1 MIASTQPTESFVGE
15 LNEIERKHA
24 PRQLFV
30 AGDSNLLRLRPRIS
44 VIGSRSPSPEG
55 LKAARAIAQAIVK
68 HGGVV
73 VSGLAKGIDTAAHLA
88 AISAGGKTI
97 AVIGTGLDI
106 TYPKGNAGL
115 QKRLMDKHLV
125 VTQFPEGTPPK
136 PRNFPMRNRTMALLS
151 EGSIIVEAG
160 AESGTRHQGWEAIR
174 LGRSLFLPKCLIE
187 AEFSWP
193 REMQEYGA
201 IAFQPPEIV
210 DWLDELFP
218 VGMDPREYWQ
228 GLSEL
233 PFKA

>member
-1 MIASTQPTESFVGE
+1 MTASTQPTESVIGE
-15 LNEIERKHA
+15 LNEIERKYA
-24 PRQLFV
+24 PEQLFV
-30 AGDSNLLRLRPRIS
+30 AGDPSLLRLRPRIS

-97 AVIGTGLDI
+97 AVIGSGLDI
-106 TYPKGNAGL
+106 AYPKENTGL
-115 QKRLMDKHLV
+115 QKRLMEKHLV
-125 VTQFPEGTPPK
+125 VTQFPGGTPPK
-136 PRNFPMRNRTMALLS
+136 SRNFPMRNRTMALLS

-174 LGRSLFLPKCLIE
+174 LGRPLFLPKCLTKE
-187 AEFSWP
+187 EFSWP

-201 IAFQPPEIV
+201 IAFHPSEIV

-218 VGMDPREYWQ
+218 VGRDPREYWQ
-228 GLSEL
+228 DLSEF